1 MSLTLTLTG
10 TGGAQGVPAW
20 GCECAA
26 CARARR
32 SPQYRRQPCS
42 GVVKFNDAITLI
54 DAGRHDLTDR
64 WSPGSFQQF
73 LLTHYHMDHVQG
85 LFPLRWGVGDVI
97 PVYGPPDEQGCD
109 DLFKH
114 PGLLDFSHTVEPF
127 VVFDLQGLQVTPLP
141 LNHSK
146 LTFGYL
152 LETAHS
158 RVAWLSDTA
167 GLPEKT
173 LKFLLNNHPQVM
185 VIDCSHPPRAD
196 APRNHYDLNTVLAL
210 NQVIRSPQVILTHI
224 SHQFDAWLME
234 NALPSGFEVGFDG
247 MEIGVRDER
256 ECARWP
262 PHPNPLPRG
271 ARGPIVL
278 DIEYCARFLPLP
290 IGVRGDACSI
300 PNLIAHTHLP
310 FSALHPPVADAPDQ
324 AGAGDRP
331 AACGDLQTGGG
342 GRHIVCADRRSLH
355 AASRRRANLHSL
367 AHGQGY
373 KRH

>member
-54 DAGRHDLTDR
+54 DAGLHDLADR

-85 LFPLRWGVGDVI
+85 LFPLRWGVGD
-97 PVYGPPDEQGCD
+97 
-109 DLFKH
+109 
-114 PGLLDFSHTVEPF
+114 
-127 VVFDLQGLQVTPLP
+127 
-141 LNHSK
+141 
-146 LTFGYL
+146 
-152 LETAHS
+152 
-158 RVAWLSDTA
+158 
-167 GLPEKT
+167 
-173 LKFLLNNHPQVM
+173 
-185 VIDCSHPPRAD
+185 
-196 APRNHYDLNTVLAL
+196 
-210 NQVIRSPQVILTHI
+210 
-224 SHQFDAWLME
+224 
-234 NALPSGFEVGFDG
+234 
-247 MEIGVRDER
+247 
-256 ECARWP
+256 
-262 PHPNPLPRG
+262 
-271 ARGPIVL
+271 
-278 DIEYCARFLPLP
+278 
-290 IGVRGDACSI
+290 
-300 PNLIAHTHLP
+300 
-310 FSALHPPVADAPDQ
+310 
-324 AGAGDRP
+324 RP
-331 AACGDLQTGGG
+331 AACGDLQTGSG